1 MRTPAKRHAIFER
14 GYFAEKQARSLF
26 VSDASTSTFRLT
38 GGAGFEKVCQPML
51 RTLFIGVFLSIY
63 ILLVGPPL
71 LVYTL
76 ISRNPDPLYWAGING
91 VMFFVRTAGVRVRV
105 AGIERIPPGVCLFV
119 ANHTSSAD
127 APAVVGAI
135 PRRIAILLKESLFK
149 WPIVGQAFLSAHF
162 IPVNRS
168 ARDAAIASVEKATD
182 ALKAGQSFL
191 IYPEGTR
198 SPDGRL
204 QEFKKGAVVMAI
216 KAGVPIVPMAC
227 SGAHRVM
234 EKRSLVIHPGEI
246 VVEFLEP
253 IDSSGYSLDQRDILN
268 EKIWE
273 AMAAALPPDQRPLD
287 SLGATAEPA
296 VS

>member
-1 MRTPAKRHAIFER
+1 
-14 GYFAEKQARSLF
+14 
-26 VSDASTSTFRLT
+26 
-38 GGAGFEKVCQPML
+38 ML
-51 RTLFIGVFLSIY
+51 RTLFIGVFLSLY

-76 ISRNPDPLYWAGING
+76 ITKNPDPVYWAGVKG
-91 VMFFVRTAGVRVRV
+91 VMFFVRVVGVRIRVR
-105 AGIERIPPGVCLFV
+105 GLERIPRGVCLFV

-149 WPIVGQAFLSAHF
+149 WPIAGQAFTLAHF
-162 IPVNRS
+162 IPVNRG
-168 ARDAAIASVEKATD
+168 ARDSAITSVEKATE

-204 QEFKKGAVVMAI
+204 QEFKKGAVMMAI
-216 KAGVPIVPMAC
+216 KVGVPIVPMVC

-246 VVEFLEP
+246 LVEFLQP
-253 IDSSGYSLDQRDILN
+253 IDASKYSLEERDVLN
-268 EKIWE
+268 EHVHQV
-273 AMAAALPPDQRPLD
+273 MAAGLPPDQRPIGFP
-287 SLGATAEPA
+287 GAA
-296 VS
+296 